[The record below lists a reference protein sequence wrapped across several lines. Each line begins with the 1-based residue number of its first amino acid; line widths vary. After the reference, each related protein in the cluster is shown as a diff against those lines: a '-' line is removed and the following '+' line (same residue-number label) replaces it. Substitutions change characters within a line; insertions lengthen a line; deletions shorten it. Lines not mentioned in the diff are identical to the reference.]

1 MNQVLS
7 TNGSF
12 TIIDE
17 SRSTVL
23 SGIITSKVLKLLK
36 FWVKSSVVGGIVRSK
51 VFETSQVLLKTSSKF
66 WKVVKGLYD
75 F

>member
-1 MNQVLS
+1 M
-7 TNGSF
+7 
-12 TIIDE
+12 
-17 SRSTVL
+17 L